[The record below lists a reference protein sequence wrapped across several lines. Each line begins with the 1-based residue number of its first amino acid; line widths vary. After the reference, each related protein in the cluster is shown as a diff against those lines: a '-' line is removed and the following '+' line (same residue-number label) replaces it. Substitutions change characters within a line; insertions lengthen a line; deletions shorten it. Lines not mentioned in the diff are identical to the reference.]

1 LAHRICRLLALLGHG
16 VARRQVRYLGAYLP
30 RWPCRNMICCCYWG
44 QRFCI
49 ANPDLGTDRVSS
61 DLIKGMHRRDFIKLI
76 GGAAASPVVARAQT
90 ATKTYRLASL
100 TLLGPLPGDYG
111 AALMKALGE
120 RGYIQGQNLELQP
133 FGTAGMPL
141 SRLPQFA
148 QDIAANKFD
157 AAVVAGYP
165 PVAAMKGTG
174 VPTVVGSGAGDPV
187 ATGLVTSLARPG
199 GNITGISDDATTL
212 TTKRMGLLQA
222 AKPNL
227 RRVAMLWNKKDL
239 GMSMRYQ
246 ASSDAAEALGLI
258 VQPLGVS
265 EPDDFNEAFAV
276 MEREPPDAILMVS
289 DALTALNRKR
299 VYEYAT
305 AHRLPAIYES
315 DSYVR
320 DGGLMSYGADAV
332 ESYTRA
338 ASLIDRIFKGAKAA
352 DLPFEQPTRYL
363 FVINLKTA
371 KSINLAIP
379 PTTLALADE
388 VIE

>member
-1 LAHRICRLLALLGHG
+1 MRRREFITLL
-16 VARRQVRYLGAYLP
+16 
-30 RWPCRNMICCCYWG
+30 
-44 QRFCI
+44 
-49 ANPDLGTDRVSS
+49 
-61 DLIKGMHRRDFIKLI
+61 
-76 GGAAASPVVARAQT
+76 GGAAAWPLAARAQT

-100 TLLGPLPGDYG
+100 TLLGPLPGVYG
-111 AALMKALGE
+111 PTLMRALGE

-133 FGTAGMPL
+133 FGAAGML
-141 SRLPQFA
+141 SRLPQIG

-157 AAVVAGYP
+157 AVVVAGYP
-165 PVAAMKGTG
+165 PAAAMKGTG

-199 GNITGISDDATTL
+199 GNITGISNDAAML
-212 TTKRMGLLQA
+212 TTKRMGLLKA
-222 AKPNL
+222 VKSNL
-227 RRVAMLWNKKDL
+227 RQVAMLWNKNDL

-246 ASSDAAEALGLI
+246 ASADAAKALGLM
-258 VQPLGVS
+258 VQPLGVG
-265 EPDDFNEAFAV
+265 EPDDFDDAFAA
-276 MEREPPDAILMVS
+276 MDREPPDAILMVS

-299 VYEYAT
+299 VYEYA
-305 AHRLPAIYES
+305 AARRLPAIYES
-315 DSYVR
+315 DNYFR

-338 ASLIDRIFKGAKAA
+338 ASLIDRIFKGAKPA

-371 KSINLAIP
+371 KSIDLAIP

>member
-1 LAHRICRLLALLGHG
+1 MRRREFITLL
-16 VARRQVRYLGAYLP
+16 
-30 RWPCRNMICCCYWG
+30 
-44 QRFCI
+44 
-49 ANPDLGTDRVSS
+49 
-61 DLIKGMHRRDFIKLI
+61 
-76 GGAAASPVVARAQT
+76 GGAAAWPLAARAQT

-100 TLLGPLPGDYG
+100 TLLGPLPGVYG
-111 AALMKALGE
+111 PTLMRALGE

-133 FGTAGMPL
+133 FGAAGML
-141 SRLPQFA
+141 SRLPQIG

-157 AAVVAGYP
+157 AVVVAGYP
-165 PVAAMKGTG
+165 PAAAMKGTG

-199 GNITGISDDATTL
+199 GNITGISDDAAML
-212 TTKRMGLLQA
+212 TTKRMGLLKA
-222 AKPNL
+222 VKSNL
-227 RRVAMLWNKKDL
+227 RQVAMLWNKNDL

-246 ASSDAAEALGLI
+246 ASADAAKALGLM
-258 VQPLGVS
+258 VQPLGVG
-265 EPDDFNEAFAV
+265 EPDDFDDAFAA
-276 MEREPPDAILMVS
+276 MDREPPDAILMVS

-299 VYEYAT
+299 VYEYA
-305 AHRLPAIYES
+305 AARRLPAIYES
-315 DSYVR
+315 DNYVR

-338 ASLIDRIFKGAKAA
+338 ASLIDRIFKGAKPA

-371 KSINLAIP
+371 KSIDLAIP

>member
-1 LAHRICRLLALLGHG
+1 MR
-16 VARRQVRYLGAYLP
+16 
-30 RWPCRNMICCCYWG
+30 
-44 QRFCI
+44 
-49 ANPDLGTDRVSS
+49 
-61 DLIKGMHRRDFIKLI
+61 RRDFIKLI

-90 ATKTYRLASL
+90 ATKIYRLASL
-100 TLLGPLPGDYG
+100 TLLGPLPGVYG
-111 AALMKALGE
+111 AALMQGLRE
-120 RGYIQGQNLELQP
+120 RGYIQGQNLELRP

-141 SRLPQFA
+141 SGLPQFA

-199 GNITGISDDATTL
+199 GNITGISDDATML

-227 RRVAMLWNKKDL
+227 RRVAMLWNKTDL

-246 ASSDAAEALGLI
+246 ASADAAKALGLI
-258 VQPLGVS
+258 VQPLGVG
-265 EPDDFNEAFAV
+265 EPDDFNEAFAA
-276 MEREPPDAILMVS
+276 MDREPPDAILMVS

-305 AHRLPAIYES
+305 ARRLAAIYES

-338 ASLIDRIFKGAKAA
+338 ASLIDRIFKGAKPA

-371 KSINLAIP
+371 KSIDLAIP

>member
-1 LAHRICRLLALLGHG
+1 MR
-16 VARRQVRYLGAYLP
+16 
-30 RWPCRNMICCCYWG
+30 
-44 QRFCI
+44 
-49 ANPDLGTDRVSS
+49 
-61 DLIKGMHRRDFIKLI
+61 RRDFIRLI

-90 ATKTYRLASL
+90 VAKTYRLASL
-100 TLLGPLPGDYG
+100 TLLGPLPGVYG

-199 GNITGISDDATTL
+199 GNITGISDDATML

-246 ASSDAAEALGLI
+246 ASADAAEALGLI

-265 EPDDFNEAFAV
+265 EPDDFNEAFAA
-276 MEREPPDAILMVS
+276 MDREPPDAILMVS

-305 AHRLPAIYES
+305 ARRLPAIYES

-338 ASLIDRIFKGAKAA
+338 ASLIDRIFKGAKPA

-371 KSINLAIP
+371 QSIDLAIP